1 MSLHIA
7 PIPDGAAEPLALMHR
22 DCFPEDPWNAASFA
36 RLSALYG
43 VFGYLAWLDEGP
55 SDKAPS
61 DKALSDDALGDD
73 ALGDDALGDDALG
86 GFILAR
92 DLGGEAEILTLG
104 VLPRTRRL
112 GVGRALLDAVMAE
125 AGRRRL
131 GSVVLEV
138 AADNAAAR
146 LLYGATGFVRV
157 GMRPRYYRR
166 DHGAIDALILRRPI
180 GAYRNHA
187 QP

>member
-1 MSLHIA
+1 MSPRITQ
-7 PIPDGAAEPLALMHR
+7 ISDNAAEPLALMHR
-22 DCFPEDPWNAASFA
+22 DCFPDDPWDAASFA
-36 RLSALYG
+36 RLLALYG
-43 VFGYLAWLDEGP
+43 AFGYLAWLDAAA
-55 SDKAPS
+55 DDDAPS
-61 DKALSDDALGDD
+61 
-73 ALGDDALGDDALG
+73 DDALG

-92 DLGGEAEILTLG
+92 DLGGEAEILTLC
-104 VLPRTRRL
+104 VLPRMRRL
-112 GVGRALLDAVMAE
+112 GIGRALLGAVMAE

-138 AADNAAAR
+138 AADNAAAH

-180 GAYRNHA
+180 GAARDRV

>member
-22 DCFPEDPWNAASFA
+22 DCFPEDPWDAASFA
-36 RLSALYG
+36 RLSALCG
-43 VFGYLAWLDEGP
+43 VFGYLAWFDEAA
-55 SDKAPS
+55 SDNALG
-61 DKALSDDALGDD
+61 DDALSDDALG
-73 ALGDDALGDDALG
+73 
-86 GFILAR
+86 GFVLAR

-112 GVGRALLDAVMAE
+112 GVGRALLDAVIAE

-138 AADNAAAR
+138 ASDNAAAHR
-146 LLYGATGFVRV
+146 LYGATGFVRV

-166 DHGAIDALILRRPI
+166 DHGAIDALILRRPT
-180 GAYRNHA
+180 GA
-187 QP
+187 

>member
-1 MSLHIA
+1 MSPRIA
-7 PIPDGAAEPLALMHR
+7 PIPDSAAEPLALMHR
-22 DCFPEDPWNAASFA
+22 DCFPEEPWDAASFA
-36 RLSALYG
+36 RLLALYG
-43 VFGYLAWLDEGP
+43 VFGYLAWLD
-55 SDKAPS
+55 DAPS
-61 DKALSDDALGDD
+61 DNTV
-73 ALGDDALGDDALG
+73 G

-104 VLPRTRRL
+104 VLPRMRRL

-131 GSVVLEV
+131 DSVVLEV

-146 LLYGATGFVRV
+146 CLYGATGFVRV

-180 GAYRNHA
+180 GAYRDRA

>member
-1 MSLHIA
+1 MSLRIA

-22 DCFPEDPWNAASFA
+22 DCFPEDPWDAASFA
-36 RLSALYG
+36 RLFALYG
-43 VFGYLAWLDEGP
+43 VFGYLAWFDEAA
-55 SDKAPS
+55 SDKAPTG
-61 DKALSDDALGDD
+61 KAPGDD
-73 ALGDDALGDDALG
+73 ASGDNALG

-104 VLPRTRRL
+104 VLPRTRRR

-146 LLYGATGFVRV
+146 RLYSATGFARV

-180 GAYRNHA
+180 EAYRDRA

>member
-1 MSLHIA
+1 MSLRIA

-22 DCFPEDPWNAASFA
+22 DCFPEDLWDAASFA
-36 RLSALYG
+36 RLFALYG
-43 VFGYLAWLDEGP
+43 VFGYLAWFDDAATG
-55 SDKAPS
+55 KAP
-61 DKALSDDALGDD
+61 
-73 ALGDDALGDDALG
+73 GDDALG

-104 VLPRTRRL
+104 VLPRTRRR

-138 AADNAAAR
+138 ASDNAAAR
-146 LLYGATGFVRV
+146 HLYGATGFARV

-180 GAYRNHA
+180 GEYRDRA

>member
-1 MSLHIA
+1 MSPRIA

-22 DCFPEDPWNAASFA
+22 ACFPEDPWDAASFA
-36 RLSALYG
+36 RLLALYG
-43 VFGYLAWLDEGP
+43 VFGYLAWLDEP
-55 SDKAPS
+55 RRRRP
-61 DKALSDDALGDD
+61 
-73 ALGDDALGDDALG
+73 GDDALG

-104 VLPRTRRL
+104 VLPRMRRL

-146 LLYGATGFVRV
+146 RLYGATGFVRV
-157 GMRPRYYRR
+157 GTRPRYYRR

-180 GAYRNHA
+180 GACRDRA
-187 QP
+187 QPVTAIRL

>member
-22 DCFPEDPWNAASFA
+22 DCFPEDPWDAPSFA
-36 RLSALYG
+36 RLFALYG
-43 VFGYLAWLDEGP
+43 VFGYLAWFDEAA
-55 SDKAPS
+55 SDKAP
-61 DKALSDDALGDD
+61 
-73 ALGDDALGDDALG
+73 GDDALGDDALG

-112 GVGRALLDAVMAE
+112 GVGRALLDAVMME

-138 AADNAAAR
+138 ASDNAAAR
-146 LLYGATGFVRV
+146 RLYSATGFVRV

-180 GAYRNHA
+180 GAYRDRA

>member
-1 MSLHIA
+1 MSPRIA
-7 PIPDGAAEPLALMHR
+7 PIPYGAAEPLALMHR
-22 DCFPEDPWNAASFA
+22 DCFPEDPWDAASFA
-36 RLSALYG
+36 RLLALHG
-43 VFGYLAWLDEGP
+43 VFGYLAWLDEAA
-55 SDKAPS
+55 SDKAPN
-61 DKALSDDALGDD
+61 
-73 ALGDDALGDDALG
+73 LGDDALG

-92 DLGGEAEILTLG
+92 DLGGEAEILTLC
-104 VLPRTRRL
+104 VLPRMRRL